1 MLSITLLLLH
11 FFLFIRPSYSQ
22 SHMHAY
28 LSSLSSFLLFF
39 FLLLLLGILSIRR
52 ILLPLTPSC
61 LTSTSLRY
69 IPSFCMHSCCHVSPG
84 ALFFFFLFS
93 FLYISPF
100 TLSSSLIFFLFF
112 FRPTLSPFLF
122 ITLRVKRSPLPQAHP

>member
-52 ILLPLTPSC
+52 ILLPLTPSY

-69 IPSFCMHSCCHVSPG
+69 IPSFCMHSCCHVSPR
-84 ALFFFFLFS
+84 ALFFFFLF
-93 FLYISPF
+93 YIYHHSPF
-100 TLSSSLIFFLFF
+100 LPLLFFFLFF

-122 ITLRVKRSPLPQAHP
+122 ITLRVKRSPLP